1 MQTTPIFGSASTFG
15 TGSGFGGFTGVSA
28 AAKSEDKNEEA
39 EEEAPEEECAA
50 EFQPVVQL
58 DEVEV
63 ATGEEDEDCL
73 VDMYVHDLNL
83 LCKMLVCITDGDY
96 ILWLQK
102 VQAVSFC
109 E

>member
-28 AAKSEDKNEEA
+28 AAKSEEKNEEA

-58 DEVEV
+58 EEVEV

-73 VDMYVHDLNL
+73 VDMYVHDLNFL
-83 LCKMLVCITDGDY
+83 SKMLVCITDSEY